1 MIVSNTTFYAHFN
14 AKLAL
19 LKFLR
24 DGWAESND
32 FGVQKIAENLRNS
45 KLLGVP
51 IDASKPQ
58 FAFKDKIG

>member
-32 FGVQKIAENLRNS
+32 FGV
-45 KLLGVP
+45 
-51 IDASKPQ
+51 
-58 FAFKDKIG
+58 